1 MMKAGTAPS
10 PHAEEIRAMTQ
21 EYFDVIIVGGGLSG
35 IDAAY
40 HLQTHCRRKSYVILE
55 NRDAVGGTWDLFR
68 YPGIRSDSDMYT
80 FGYSFHPWQK
90 NSSISDGESIRTY
103 IRETAEAYG
112 IDRHIRFRHRVKSAS
127 WSSADALWTV
137 ELERGPERE
146 PVRLTCNFLF
156 ACTGYYDYGA
166 GYAPAFAGAEKFR
179 GRLVHPQHWPQDL
192 DYTGKRV
199 VVIGSGATAIT
210 IIPAM
215 AETAAQV
222 TMLQRSP
229 SYIVSRPSQDAFAL
243 WLRRRLPI
251 KLAYAIARWRNA
263 LYGLYLYNRCRRQPE
278 LIKRWIVGQVRQQ
291 LGPGYDVKTH
301 FTPRYNPWDQRMC
314 LAPDADFFHAI
325 KGGKAD
331 VVTDEIEAFTETGVR
346 LRSGQELPAD
356 IIVTATG
363 LKLQMLGGIKVAV
376 DGKPVNFGERM
387 NFKGVMFSD
396 VPNLASVFGYTNA
409 SWTLKSDLICA
420 YVSRLI
426 KYMDRRGYV
435 QCTPRQNDPAVKPQP
450 WVDFSSGYIRR
461 SLDLFPRQGSKKPW
475 KLHQNYL
482 LDTVTLRFGAVDDSA
497 LEFTRRAETRKAA

>member
-1 MMKAGTAPS
+1 
-10 PHAEEIRAMTQ
+10 
-21 EYFDVIIVGGGLSG
+21 
-35 IDAAY
+35 
-40 HLQTHCRRKSYVILE
+40 
-55 NRDAVGGTWDLFR
+55 
-68 YPGIRSDSDMYT
+68 MYT

-156 ACTGYYDYGA
+156 ACTGYYDYAA